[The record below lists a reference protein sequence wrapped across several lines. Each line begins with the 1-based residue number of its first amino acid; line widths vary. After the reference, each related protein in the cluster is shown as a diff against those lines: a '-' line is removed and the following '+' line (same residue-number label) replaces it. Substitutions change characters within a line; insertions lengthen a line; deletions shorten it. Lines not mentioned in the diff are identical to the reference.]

1 MNIIKTA
8 TKCFHVK
15 DGNETEKHTCNK
27 KKQQKQTEIKILK
40 PKKNKGDLKKR
51 IIKAASGTNL

>member
-1 MNIIKTA
+1 M
-8 TKCFHVK
+8 
-15 DGNETEKHTCNK
+15 
-27 KKQQKQTEIKILK
+27 QQKETTETNWNKILK